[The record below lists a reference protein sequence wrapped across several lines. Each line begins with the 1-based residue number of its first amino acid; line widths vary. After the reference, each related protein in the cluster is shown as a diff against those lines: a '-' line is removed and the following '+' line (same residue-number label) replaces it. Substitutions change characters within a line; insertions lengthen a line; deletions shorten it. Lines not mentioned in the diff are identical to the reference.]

1 MTQHTPGP
9 WGIAMAEHT
18 LDDTLSHIHVHQL
31 VDGSAAGPLVAMAAR
46 FGAADGW
53 TNARLIAAAPELLEA
68 LGDAEF
74 LMRKVAINPKE
85 AHAMAD
91 SLHRSAQAA
100 RTTIAKATGG

>member
-31 VDGSAAGPLVAMAAR
+31 VNGSAAGPLVAMATR

-68 LGDAEF
+68 LTE
-74 LMRKVAINPKE
+74 INDLSF
-85 AHAMAD
+85 ALGGSSHTTTLD
-91 SLHRSAQAA
+91 RIRTIIA
-100 RTTIAKATGG
+100 RTIAKATQGE